1 MAIVKLNDVSVRYGK
16 KIVLYDI
23 TFNFD
28 GGVLVII
35 GPNGAGKTTLLNVIN
50 GLIKPFSGVCMVFD
64 KNCESIG
71 YNGDNRIVYILE
83 KPPSSLKMRIRDI
96 YDSIISYR
104 KCDWDRFLN
113 FMEILKLN
121 KERMLES
128 TFKRMSAGER
138 MKSYIALSLSI
149 DAKLY
154 ILDEPNSNIDPDSRP
169 LLATILN
176 NLKNEHKNIIVST
189 HLYEY
194 IEDLADQ
201 ILMLNKG
208 RMIIHGSFNELESK
222 FLKDS
227 CIIKVHRDYINV
239 LLNLLKDHDIEI
251 KILSENM
258 ILIRKCDDN
267 ILHTILTSGIKI
279 YGIEMHGLK
288 MLYETLLKEA

>member
-1 MAIVKLNDVSVRYGK
+1 MAIVKLNGVSAGYGR
-16 KIVLYDI
+16 KIVLHNI

-64 KNCESIG
+64 KNCDIIS
-71 YNGDNRIVYILE
+71 YNGDDRIVYVLE
-83 KPPSSLKMRIRDI
+83 KPPSNLKMRIVDI
-96 YDSIISYR
+96 YDFIISYR
-104 KCDWDRFLN
+104 KCDWDRFLS
-113 FMEILKLN
+113 FIEALKLN
-121 KERMLES
+121 REHILKS
-128 TFKRMSAGER
+128 TFKKMSAGER

-154 ILDEPNSNIDPDSRP
+154 VLDEPNANVDPDSRP
-169 LLATILN
+169 LLATVLN
-176 NLKNEHKNIIVST
+176 SLKNEHKNIIVST

-208 RMIIHGSFNELESK
+208 RMIIYGSFNELESK
-222 FLKDS
+222 FLRNS
-227 CIIKVHRDYINV
+227 CIIKIHRDYINA
-239 LLNLLKDHDIEI
+239 LLNFLKDHDIEV
-251 KILSENM
+251 KVLSENM
-258 ILIRKCDDN
+258 VLIRKCDDD
-267 ILHTILTSGIKI
+267 ILRTILTSGIKI
-279 YGIEMHGLK
+279 YGVEMHGLK